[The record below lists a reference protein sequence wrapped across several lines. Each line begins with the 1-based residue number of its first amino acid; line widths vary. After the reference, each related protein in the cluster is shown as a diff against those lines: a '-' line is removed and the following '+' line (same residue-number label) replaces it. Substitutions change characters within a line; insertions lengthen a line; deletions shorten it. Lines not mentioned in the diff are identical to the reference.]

1 MSDMEL
7 KDKTYATA
15 DRLLM
20 AGVQPTLSVVAES
33 LGHQP
38 AEIEGYFDTWWELV
52 PERLSVTASS
62 IVIPDVPEVLGQAF
76 ARVWQQAVQEANSKF
91 IEDKHRQEV
100 GIDVVR
106 READESLQASRGQ
119 LLELEEKLR
128 NQISRNEDVQS
139 QIKGLEA
146 EIEVLKSNL
155 MAETSQRK
163 QEEQAKS
170 NVEQELTHL
179 RKTYDDSKRTFD
191 QRIKD
196 EQRHT
201 LDAVSKADA
210 DVRYYRGAL
219 EKLRDEVG
227 KKESALTKS
236 IHDLQAELARKDVKH
251 DTQKTQIKSLED
263 ELKKI
268 KQDSTGQNRDL
279 SKINTQLLSETNKNK
294 RLESKIKELDEELRK
309 ARQKQVA
316 IVNEQSRRESSV
328 RNQYKDKEEEL
339 VRALAKI
346 SSLEKKIITQD
357 EEVRRL
363 NSRL

>member
-1 MSDMEL
+1 MNDMDL
-7 KDKTYATA
+7 QNKTYAAA

-20 AGVQPTLSVVAES
+20 AGVQPTLDIVAQS
-33 LGHQP
+33 LGH
-38 AEIEGYFDTWWELV
+38 ETTDIEDHFNDWWHVV
-52 PERLSVTASS
+52 PQRLASATS
-62 IVIPDVPEVLGQAF
+62 PVVIPDVPDVLSQAF
-76 ARVWQQAVQEANSKF
+76 ARVWQQAVEEASSKF
-91 IEDKHRQEV
+91 VVDKQRQDI
-100 GIDVVR
+100 GLDLVR
-106 READESLQASRGQ
+106 READESLQASKSQ
-119 LLELEEKLR
+119 LLDLEDKLR
-128 NQISRNEDVQS
+128 KQVNNNESVQT
-139 QIKGLEA
+139 QVKGLEA
-146 EIEVLKSNL
+146 EIEVLKANL
-155 MAETSQRK
+155 MSETSQRK
-163 QEEQAKS
+163 QQEQTKS

-210 DVRYYRGAL
+210 DVRYYRSAL

-236 IHDLQAELARKDVKH
+236 IHDLQAELARKDAKN

-279 SKINTQLLSETNKNK
+279 SKLNSQLLSEANKNK
-294 RLESKIKELDEELRK
+294 RLESKIKELDEEIKK
-309 ARQKQVA
+309 ARQKQVVLA
-316 IVNEQSRRESSV
+316 NEQSRRESGIRS
-328 RNQYKDKEEEL
+328 QYKEKEEEL
-339 VRALAKI
+339 VRALAKA

-357 EEVRRL
+357 EEIRRL
-363 NSRL
+363 NSRI